1 MRYKK
6 LYDGDSIF
14 VAKGLHVKLCC
25 CDCGLVHKV
34 ELKNKIIDK
43 QKGIQLT
50 FTLDNR
56 RTAQVRRY
64 KK

>member
-1 MRYKK
+1 MKYKK
-6 LYDGDSIF
+6 LFDGDSIF

-43 QKGIQLT
+43 QKGDTVDIYFRQKK
-50 FTLDNR
+50 NR
-56 RTAQVRRY
+56 SS
-64 KK
+64 KKI